1 MGACAKKKR
10 GGFIVVER
18 VCSSPTRLDRLGWEK
33 KTWTATTMKSKTKSK
48 TKKKMKKGSAG
59 YVGKTMSE
67 HRKRKYKKKFST
79 ESQGFGHL
87 YFSVFT
93 FPKNNVSVL
102 LKQNV

>member
-1 MGACAKKKR
+1 MCEKKR
-10 GGFIVVER
+10 GGFIVVHSLQQSR
-18 VCSSPTRLDRLGWEK
+18 RNLIDLDE
-33 KTWTATTMKSKTKSK
+33 TWTAGKTATTMTSKTKSK

-87 YFSVFT
+87 YFSLY
-93 FPKNNVSVL
+93 VSEEQRVRFA
-102 LKQNV
+102 

>member
-1 MGACAKKKR
+1 MD
-10 GGFIVVER
+10 GGQDDHHVEDDVEDEVEDEEEGLRR
-18 VCSSPTRLDRLGWEK
+18 VCRNK
-33 KTWTATTMKSKTKSK
+33 Q
-48 TKKKMKKGSAG
+48 
-59 YVGKTMSE
+59 

>member
-1 MGACAKKKR
+1 MDGGQDGHHDDVKDEVEDEEEDEEGLRRVCRKNHEWAPKKKR
-10 GGFIVVER
+10 Q
-18 VCSSPTRLDRLGWEK
+18 
-33 KTWTATTMKSKTKSK
+33 
-48 TKKKMKKGSAG
+48 
-59 YVGKTMSE
+59 
-67 HRKRKYKKKFST
+67 KKKFST

>member
-1 MGACAKKKR
+1 MD
-10 GGFIVVER
+10 GGQDGHR
-18 VCSSPTRLDRLGWEK
+18 SMT
-33 KTWTATTMKSKTKSK
+33 SKTKSK

-67 HRKRKYKKKFST
+67 HRKRKYKKKS
-79 ESQGFGHL
+79 SRPSHRDLGICI
-87 YFSVFT
+87 SVFT

>member
-1 MGACAKKKR
+1 MD
-10 GGFIVVER
+10 GGPDGQ
-18 VCSSPTRLDRLGWEK
+18 S
-33 KTWTATTMKSKTKSK
+33 KTTSKTKSK
-48 TKKKMKKGSAG
+48 KKKMKKGSAG
-59 YVGKTMSE
+59 YAGKTMSE
-67 HRKRKYKKKFST
+67 HRKRKDKKKFST